1 MNPMQVFQQI
11 MMAPNKQQ
19 MIQSLINQ
27 NPQLN
32 NMWQIAQQKAQ
43 NPNKE
48 QVIQQIA
55 QQKGMSVEEVK
66 NQARQFGINV

>member
-1 MNPMQVFQQI
+1 
-11 MMAPNKQQ
+11 MAPNKQQ

-32 NMWQIAQQKAQ
+32 NMWQMAQQMAQ

>member
-1 MNPMQVFQQI
+1 

-19 MIQSLINQ
+19 IVQSLISQ

-32 NMWQIAQQKAQ
+32 SVWQMAQQMAQ

-55 QQKGMSVEEVK
+55 QQKGMSIEEVK
-66 NQARQFGINV
+66 NQARNFGINI